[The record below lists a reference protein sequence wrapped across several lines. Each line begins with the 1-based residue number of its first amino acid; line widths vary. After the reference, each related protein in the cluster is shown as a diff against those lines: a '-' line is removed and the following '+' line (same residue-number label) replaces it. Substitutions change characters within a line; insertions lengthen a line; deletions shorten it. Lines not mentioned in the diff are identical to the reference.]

1 MHYGPWFA
9 DPVARQLYAE
19 IASIEEQHV
28 TQYESII
35 DPTESWMEKWLLH
48 EANEVY
54 NYYSCASQ
62 EDDPRIKGI
71 WERFLDY
78 ELGQLHFAMEWF
90 KKIERR
96 DPAELLPETLPDPIA
111 YKSQREYVRNVL
123 ANEVD
128 LRANGTQFVPKN
140 QEPERSLSY
149 RRQINA
155 EGSPSQTV
163 AAGYQWVPGT
173 ELAEKMGVA
182 I

>member
-1 MHYGPWFA
+1 
-9 DPVARQLYAE
+9 
-19 IASIEEQHV
+19 
-28 TQYESII
+28 
-35 DPTESWMEKWLLH
+35 
-48 EANEVY
+48 
-54 NYYSCASQ
+54 
-62 EDDPRIKGI
+62 
-71 WERFLDY
+71 
-78 ELGQLHFAMEWF
+78 MEWF

-149 RRQINA
+149 RRHINA

-163 AAGYQWVPGT
+163 AAVTNGFREPSLPRKWGSPYETSSHQWN
-173 ELAEKMGVA
+173 E
-182 I
+182 

>member
-1 MHYGPWFA
+1 
-9 DPVARQLYAE
+9 
-19 IASIEEQHV
+19 
-28 TQYESII
+28 
-35 DPTESWMEKWLLH
+35 
-48 EANEVY
+48 
-54 NYYSCASQ
+54 
-62 EDDPRIKGI
+62 
-71 WERFLDY
+71 
-78 ELGQLHFAMEWF
+78 MEWF

-111 YKSQREYVRNVL
+111 YKNQREYVRNVL

-149 RRQINA
+149 RRHINA